1 MFDDEEDKYKKKKK
15 RKRSFD
21 DILDE
26 IKRVMEDLIG
36 DSSVFDEIFDEK
48 NFPKFKTP
56 SGDEIFRPLV
66 MGWSVHIDS
75 NGRPV
80 IRKFGHSPK
89 KTVKEEPL
97 EENREPIIDILNQDN
112 EIVIIAET
120 PGVKKEDIKLKSTE
134 TEITIK
140 AGSKFKK
147 TISLPEIIIP
157 SESKANYNNG
167 LLEVRLLKKKIGKT
181 DKTTINI
188 E

>member
-21 DILDE
+21 DIFDQ
-26 IKRVMEDLIG
+26 IRDMMEDVVSDHSI
-36 DSSVFDEIFDEK
+36 FDEILDEK

-56 SGDEIFRPLV
+56 SGDEIFRPLI
-66 MGWSVHIDS
+66 MGWSVHIGPD
-75 NGRPV
+75 GKPV

-89 KTVKEEPL
+89 KQEKEETV

-120 PGVKKEDIKLKSTE
+120 PGVQKEDIKLKSTE

-140 AGSKFKK
+140 AGTKFKK

-167 LLEVRLLKKKIGKT
+167 LLEIRLLKKKIGKA
-181 DKTTINI
+181 DETTINI